1 MSRIP
6 LPYTQKVLDLFR
18 NPKNLGKLED
28 ANVIAV
34 AGNPACGD
42 MITFYMKINNQAVIE
57 KISFESYG
65 CAANIAT
72 ASIVTEMIKGLN
84 VKSAWKDVTWK
95 KVTEEVGGLPNVK
108 FHCGILAVG
117 AVKVLGIPCGL
128 IINRSDIGDDQ
139 VKKYAAIREVPILME
154 IPFDRRIAEAYS
166 RGDVL
171 IEVMPEWKAKFLALY
186 DQITEIVAYHKD

>member
-1 MSRIP
+1 VSRIP

-42 MITFYMKINNQAVIE
+42 MITFYMKINDQAVIE
-57 KISFESYG
+57 KVSFESYG

-72 ASIVTEMIKGLN
+72 ASIVTEMIKGLTTE
-84 VKSAWKDVTWK
+84 SAWKDVTWK
-95 KVTEEVGGLPNVK
+95 KVTEEVGGLPSVK

-117 AVKVLGIPCGL
+117 AVK
-128 IINRSDIGDDQ
+128 R
-139 VKKYAAIREVPILME
+139 AIRKYYEQKGSAPSWLPKE
-154 IPFDRRIAEAYS
+154 LTFEEKQALEEEELAKKLS
-166 RGDVL
+166 KKL
-171 IEVMPEWKAKFLALY
+171 KAADEK
-186 DQITEIVAYHKD
+186 

>member
-1 MSRIP
+1 LSRIP

-28 ANVIAV
+28 ANIISV

-42 MITFYMKINNQAVIE
+42 MITFYMKINDQEVIE
-57 KISFESYG
+57 KITFESYG

-72 ASIVTEMIKGLN
+72 ASIVTEMIKGLK
-84 VKSAWKDVTWK
+84 VESAWKDVTWK

-117 AVKVLGIPCGL
+117 AVK
-128 IINRSDIGDDQ
+128 R
-139 VKKYAAIREVPILME
+139 AIRKYYENKGFTPSWLPKE
-154 IPFDRRIAEAYS
+154 LTFEEKQALEEEELARRLS
-166 RGDVL
+166 KKL
-171 IEVMPEWKAKFLALY
+171 KAVDEK
-186 DQITEIVAYHKD
+186 

>member
-1 MSRIP
+1 MSRVP

-42 MITFYMKINNQAVIE
+42 MITFYMKINDKDIIE

-72 ASIVTEMIKGLN
+72 ASIVTEMVKGLTLEH
-84 VKSAWKDVTWK
+84 AWKDVTWK
-95 KVTEEVGGLPNVK
+95 KVTEEVGGLSNEQSENTMSRKARLQAGFPKNQ
-108 FHCGILAVG
+108 L
-117 AVKVLGIPCGL
+117 LRR
-128 IINRSDIGDDQ
+128 NRRSKRKNSLKNYQRD
-139 VKKYAAIREVPILME
+139 
-154 IPFDRRIAEAYS
+154 
-166 RGDVL
+166 
-171 IEVMPEWKAKFLALY
+171 
-186 DQITEIVAYHKD
+186 